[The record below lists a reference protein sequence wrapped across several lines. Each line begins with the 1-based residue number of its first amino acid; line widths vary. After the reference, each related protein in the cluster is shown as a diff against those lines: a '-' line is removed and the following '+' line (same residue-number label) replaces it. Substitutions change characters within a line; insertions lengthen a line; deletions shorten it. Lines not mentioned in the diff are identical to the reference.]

1 MTARQ
6 SHRAECSFSWSCLQ
20 SPKAIGASFPLPL
33 PAPFLALSISQL
45 GAFLAI
51 LPPLHQFLPAL
62 IRLQLL
68 TISFSSPGS
77 TSSKAW
83 LRPVSPF
90 VCELIPPPLVFT
102 ARALLLLSASSL
114 VPRLLSQH
122 RYARVLEHSLLAIS
136 PAQLISW
143 RKFQLLL

>member
-1 MTARQ
+1 M
-6 SHRAECSFSWSCLQ
+6 
-20 SPKAIGASFPLPL
+20 PLPV
-33 PAPFLALSISQL
+33 PFLALSISQL

-68 TISFSSPGS
+68 TISFFSLSF

-83 LRPVSPF
+83 LRPVSLF
-90 VCELIPPPLVFT
+90 ACESIPPPLVFT

-114 VPRLLSQH
+114 VLRLLSQH
-122 RYARVLEHSLLAIS
+122 RYAPVLEHSLPAIS

-143 RKFQLLL
+143 RTFQPLL